1 MRSPSPLCIGGS
13 NRVLRPVA
21 RQFRTGHNGPMESG
35 LKIETRWPGRGSGKA
50 GFEVYRGKG
59 RHARRLHRSASG
71 SFIFRMFMAWVR
83 GKA

>member
-1 MRSPSPLCIGGS
+1 
-13 NRVLRPVA
+13 
-21 RQFRTGHNGPMESG
+21 MESG